1 MVPCCLNLLQL
12 CFILQVQSPCILEYT
27 CHHCMSLR
35 CVTKDY
41 NILISINGIPES
53 VIQGFPTL
61 LGLLRNVVAQQ
72 REHIAVFFF
81 VIVLYSSFNA
91 GTLRIA
97 RKRFPTFMANM
108 NKLIVK

>member
-12 CFILQVQSPCILEYT
+12 CFILQVKSPCILEYT

-72 REHIAVFFF
+72 REHVAVFFF
-81 VIVLYSSFNA
+81 CYCSIQFFQCWNFENSTKKISNIFGKYE
-91 GTLRIA
+91 
-97 RKRFPTFMANM
+97 
-108 NKLIVK
+108 